1 MARRIALDYAARIIS
16 QKEARDR
23 DGLEA

>member
-1 MARRIALDYAARIIS
+1 MARRIALDYAARITS
-16 QKEARDR
+16 QEESRDR